1 MRLLAIADIH
11 GATDVYEWLGDAVSD
26 NSVDALILAGDL
38 LLGAWEEDQSK
49 QALTY
54 VLPLL
59 YTIPVPVFFIMG
71 NDDHIELESQKEMI
85 RSVHGLRLDMSVYG
99 IAGYQYSPPFI
110 GSCHEKPEDEIAAD
124 LHKMEPFIDENTV
137 LVTHTPAYGY
147 ADRTYSGLHVGSH
160 ALSDWLNRKNVLCH
174 IHGHIHHSFGRSGK
188 HFNVAADGRSRAMII
203 DLPSLSH
210 SVIEKS

>member
-11 GATDVYEWLGDAVSD
+11 GATDVYEWLLDVVSD
-26 NSVDALILAGDL
+26 NGADALILAGDL
-38 LLGAWEEDQSK
+38 LLGAWEEEQSK
-49 QALTY
+49 QANTF

-59 YTIPVPVFFIMG
+59 YSIPVPVFFIMG
-71 NDDHIELESQKEMI
+71 NDDHIEMESENERV
-85 RSVHGLRLDMSVYG
+85 RSVHDRRIALNSYT
-99 IAGYQYSPPFI
+99 IAGYQHSPPFV

-124 LHKMEPFIDENTV
+124 LIKMEPFFDETTI

-147 ADRTYSGLHVGSH
+147 VDEVFSGYHVGSH
-160 ALSDWLNRKNVLCH
+160 ALSDCLKQKNVLCH
-174 IHGHIHHSFGRSGK
+174 IHGHIHHSFGRSAN

-210 SVIEKS
+210 SVIEK